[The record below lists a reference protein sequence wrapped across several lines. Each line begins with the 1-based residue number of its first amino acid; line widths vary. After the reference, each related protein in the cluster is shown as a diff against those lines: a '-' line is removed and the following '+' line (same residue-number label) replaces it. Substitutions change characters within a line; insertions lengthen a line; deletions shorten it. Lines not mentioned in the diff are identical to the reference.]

1 MALHRV
7 YTSIAIACILIAV
20 VVVFERLQ
28 FTSQVSSR
36 FGVSFNPDHARY
48 LGLNVEETYRTIIEK
63 WGFKYVRLPAQWNTV
78 EPEQNVYSFK
88 ELDDLMNESADHG
101 VKVIL
106 VVGQKTPRWPE
117 CHLPEWAQNLK
128 GEKYQEALRSY
139 MRTVIER
146 YKNNPALETWQVENE
161 PFLGFG
167 ACPSFSKQDL
177 YDEIALV
184 RQLDDKHGIL
194 ITDSGELHF
203 WQTTARAGDLFGST
217 LYRVVWNKEFGYI
230 HYDWLSPAWYR
241 FKLWLANRSPE
252 TAYVIELQA
261 EPWLPDTPIKDVTLE
276 EQNKSMNLV
285 QLQANIDFAKRLG
298 FARIYLWG
306 AEWWYYEQLRG
317 NEEIAAYIEQLE
329 K

>member
-1 MALHRV
+1 LLV
-7 YTSIAIACILIAV
+7 IKL
-20 VVVFERLQ
+20 FEN
-28 FTSQVSSR
+28 S
-36 FGVSFNPDHARY
+36 P
-48 LGLNVEETYRTIIEK
+48 ETKKYYQNI
-63 WGFKYVRLPAQWNTV
+63 FKY
-78 EPEQNVYSFK
+78 
-88 ELDDLMNESADHG
+88 
-101 VKVIL
+101 IL
-106 VVGQKTPRWPE
+106 VDEYQDTNV
-117 CHLPEWAQNLK
+117 AQYRLLSN
-128 GEKYQEALRSY
+128 
-139 MRTVIER
+139 
-146 YKNNPALETWQVENE
+146 
-161 PFLGFG
+161 
-167 ACPSFSKQDL
+167 
-177 YDEIALV
+177 
-184 RQLDDKHGIL
+184 L